1 MWSHQGNGPHSNPD
15 DQTSMTK
22 RTQVVVFSFLCGV
35 SIVFWWHPLIA
46 TLRLAVDNEAYTHIL
61 LIVPLS
67 VALIYMQSGKF
78 SLSRES
84 SATAG
89 LLLMAGALLA
99 GGFARWGVPGLAG
112 DLRLSFS
119 MMALVTWWIA
129 SVVFCFGV
137 QAFRSL
143 LFPICFLFWIV
154 PIPAAALDWIV
165 AFLQNESALAARVLF
180 RMAAVPVA
188 QVGTV
193 LEIPGLSIEVAR
205 ECSSIRSSLML
216 IVTTMV
222 LAHLFL
228 RSWGRKVLLIAV
240 AIPLAVAKNGLRIFV
255 IAELGTRVDPGFL
268 DGNLHHHGGVVFLAI
283 ALVIVIGLTWIL
295 ERSEAQQSRPLKSQ

>member
-1 MWSHQGNGPHSNPD
+1 
-15 DQTSMTK
+15 MTR
-22 RTQVVVFSFLCGV
+22 RTQLVAFAFLCGV
-35 SIVFWWHPLIA
+35 SIMLWWHGLIS
-46 TLRLAVDNEAYTHIL
+46 TLRLALGDEAYTHIL

-67 VALIYMQSGKF
+67 MALIYMQSRTLPL
-78 SLSRES
+78 SLGS

-89 LLLMAGALLA
+89 SLLLAVALLV
-99 GGFARWGVPGLAG
+99 GGFARWGVLGLAG
-112 DLRLSFS
+112 DVRLSLS
-119 MMALVTWWIA
+119 MIALITWWIG

-137 QAFRSL
+137 QAFRSF
-143 LFPICFLFWIV
+143 LFPLCFLFWMV
-154 PIPAAALDWIV
+154 PIPAAAVDWIV

-188 QVGTV
+188 QEGTI

-205 ECSSIRSSLML
+205 ECSSIRSSLVL

-228 RSWGRKVLLIAV
+228 RSWGRRVLVIAA
-240 AIPLAVAKNGLRIFV
+240 AIPLGVAKNGLRIFV

-268 DGNLHHHGGVVFLAI
+268 DGNLHHHGGIVFLAI
-283 ALVIVIGLTWIL
+283 ALVIVIALIWIL
-295 ERSEAQQSRPLKSQ
+295 RRSESSAVSTIERTVG